1 MLIEN
6 VILTAELE
14 ENIFEIEKKT
24 NLEGNKL
31 IKALL

>member
-1 MLIEN
+1 MLIKN

-14 ENIFEIEKKT
+14 ENIFEIEKKI

-31 IKALL
+31 VKALL